1 MQIIAGFP
9 ALESLNLDYTL
20 VGDPGLA
27 DLGGLQNL
35 QSLGLDSTYVTDKS
49 RDTLLKLKALKNL
62 NIYHTVVS
70 ATVFKDLKA
79 ALPDCRF
86 VWEEDSAKANRRRS

>member
-1 MQIIAGFP
+1 M
-9 ALESLNLDYTL
+9 NLDYTL
-20 VGDPGLA
+20 VGDPGLP
-27 DLGGLQNL
+27 DLAGLQNL
-35 QSLGLDSTYVTDKS
+35 QSLGLDSTNVTDQS

-86 VWEEDSAKANRRRS
+86 VWEEESAKVNRRRS